1 MEWLLSEGDVWSV
14 DLEYRQKRAITFDPT
29 VGSSSNFYTGC
40 SPLGSYGMA
49 TRLRGCLV
57 GRT

>member
-49 TRLRGCLV
+49 TR
-57 GRT
+57 